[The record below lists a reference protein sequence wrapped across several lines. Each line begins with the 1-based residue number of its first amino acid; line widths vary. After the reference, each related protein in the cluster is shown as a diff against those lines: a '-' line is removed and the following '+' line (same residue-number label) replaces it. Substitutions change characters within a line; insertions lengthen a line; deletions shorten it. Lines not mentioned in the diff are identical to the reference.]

1 MPNSD
6 VGRRK
11 TIRIVVADDNLQVR
25 EKVVQLLLPDCDV
38 VGTLANGQAALEAV
52 LLLHP
57 DIALL
62 DISMPLMSGIEVAN
76 ELKTRDSHTK
86 VVFLT
91 VHEDVDFVNAA
102 FDAGASAYVV
112 KSQMAS
118 DLHAAISTVEKGG
131 VFVSPMCSVENDFN
145 GSQSN
150 PGLSK

>member
-1 MPNSD
+1 MSNSD
-6 VGRRK
+6 PDRK
-11 TIRIVVADDNLQVR
+11 NIRVIVADDNLQVR
-25 EKVVQLLLPDCDV
+25 EKVVQLLLPEFDV

-52 LLLHP
+52 LILNP

-62 DISMPLMSGIEVAN
+62 DISMPLMSGIEVAH
-76 ELKTRDSHTK
+76 ELRTRESQTK

-118 DLHAAISTVEKGG
+118 DLQTAISTVDRGG
-131 VFVSPMCSVENDFN
+131 VFVSPMCATADRMSDP
-145 GSQSN
+145 Q
-150 PGLSK
+150 PT

>member
-1 MPNSD
+1 MVKFDTDLGS
-6 VGRRK
+6 
-11 TIRIVVADDNLQVR
+11 IRIVVADDNLQVR

-38 VGTLANGQAALEAV
+38 VGTHTNGQAALEAV
-52 LLLHP
+52 LGLNP

-76 ELKTRDSHTK
+76 ELRTRESDTK

-91 VHEDVDFVNAA
+91 VHEDIDFVNAA

-118 DLHAAISTVEKGG
+118 DLHTAIATVRRGG
-131 VFVSPMCSVENDFN
+131 VFVSPMCGVTRPAHAGPENKAI
-145 GSQSN
+145 S
-150 PGLSK
+150 

>member
-1 MPNSD
+1 MPNAIKSE
-6 VGRRK
+6 K
-11 TIRIVVADDNLQVR
+11 SLRIVVADDNLQVR

-38 VGTLANGQAALEAV
+38 VGTLANGRAALEAV
-52 LLLHP
+52 LMLNP

-62 DISMPLMSGIEVAN
+62 DISMPIMSGIEVAN
-76 ELKTRDSHTK
+76 ELRTRESATK

-118 DLHAAISTVEKGG
+118 DLQAAISTVDRGG
-131 VFVSPMCSVENDFN
+131 VFVSPMCSA
-145 GSQSN
+145 
-150 PGLSK
+150 LK

>member
-1 MPNSD
+1 MSNLDPD
-6 VGRRK
+6 RK
-11 TIRIVVADDNLQVR
+11 VIRVIVADDNLQVR
-25 EKVVQLLLPDCDV
+25 EKVLQLLLPDYDV

-52 LLLHP
+52 LILNP

-62 DISMPLMSGIEVAN
+62 DISMPLMSGIEVAHA
-76 ELKTRDSHTK
+76 LKTRESQTK

-118 DLHAAISTVEKGG
+118 DLRAAISTVDQGG
-131 VFVSPMCSVENDFN
+131 VFVSPMCAFENSFSD
-145 GSQSN
+145 QQ
-150 PGLSK
+150 PI

>member
-1 MPNSD
+1 MPNTFSE
-6 VGRRK
+6 K
-11 TIRIVVADDNLQVR
+11 SLRIVVADDNVQVR

-52 LLLHP
+52 LVLNP

-76 ELKTRDSHTK
+76 ELRTRESSTK

-91 VHEDVDFVNAA
+91 VHEDIDFVNAA

-118 DLHAAISTVEKGG
+118 DLPAAISTVDGGG
-131 VFVSPMCSVENDFN
+131 VYVSPMCSGVE
-145 GSQSN
+145 
-150 PGLSK
+150 LSDVRRRAGN

>member
-1 MPNSD
+1 MPNAS
-6 VGRRK
+6 K
-11 TIRIVVADDNLQVR
+11 IEKSLRIVVADDNVQVR

-38 VGTLANGQAALEAV
+38 VGTLANGRAALEAV
-52 LLLHP
+52 LVLNP

-62 DISMPLMSGIEVAN
+62 DISMPIMSGIEVAI
-76 ELKTRDSHTK
+76 ELRTRESATK

-118 DLHAAISTVEKGG
+118 DLPAAISTVDRGG
-131 VFVSPMCSVENDFN
+131 VFVSPMCSGVDVNGENRRPVN
-145 GSQSN
+145 
-150 PGLSK
+150 

>member
-1 MPNSD
+1 MLNVENSD
-6 VGRRK
+6 RS
-11 TIRIVVADDNLQVR
+11 IRIVVADDNTQVR

-38 VGTLANGQAALEAV
+38 VGTHANGQSALEAV
-52 LLLHP
+52 LVLNP

-62 DISMPLMSGIEVAN
+62 DISMPIMSGIEVAH
-76 ELKTRDSHTK
+76 ELRTRESQTK

-118 DLHAAISTVEKGG
+118 DLHAAISAVERGG
-131 VFVSPMCSVENDFN
+131 VFVSPMCAIADELRTGTQN
-145 GSQSN
+145 
-150 PGLSK
+150 